1 MTWEN
6 LSEELIDWS
15 KQIEEYLVTENY
27 DRGIEI
33 CEQIIGVEPE
43 NQFYYWYL
51 GLLLLLKGEE
61 EQAQTTWL
69 VAMAETEEWEESTKE
84 LVIVLQREATR
95 RETIQDYS
103 VAWAIYQH
111 IRELEQNNIN
121 ILLKIVLLSIKA
133 EVYRGEEF
141 SELGIIQLLK
151 SKQSLEIEQTLLLN
165 VIQEVLH
172 YARFVPSSLD
182 FTKACIHYI
191 EEPLKFADILLAFI
205 YETAYSYKG
214 QPTAIKFCEIGLE
227 LMPEHRELLRAFT
240 AFHIDIGKY
249 AVGMKYA
256 LLCSSLAGSLCDLV
270 YDNYMLIKATLESG
284 GYREEL
290 NSAVQKHK
298 TLLND
303 LFTEKPSGLGAT
315 TPLIRLYTANFCF
328 PYIQDRPQENL
339 KLRQKIALVCQSNIE
354 ESYGEI
360 VTRNQQK
367 FERDRVH
374 SFNENKLKIGFISHC
389 LRRHSVGWLTKTLFQ
404 HYDREKFEFYG
415 YLLAYGNSEEKE
427 PLQEWYIKQMTKAC
441 GFKNFNAINAVEQIY
456 QDGVDILVDLD
467 SLTLNTTCTIMAL
480 RPAPI
485 QVTWLGW
492 DTSEI
497 PTIDYFIA
505 DPYVLPDNADNYYA
519 EKIWRLPNT
528 YIAIDGFDTAVPT
541 LRKNTLDIPSDAI
554 VYYTS
559 QKGPKYNPNTI
570 RMQMKIIQ
578 AVPDSYFL
586 MKGYGEHDSLKEFL
600 IQIAAEEG
608 VKADRLIFT
617 SRDNSEE
624 THRANLKIADIILDT
639 YPYNGAT
646 TTMETLWMEIPMVT
660 RVGEQFAARNSYTMM
675 MNAGITE
682 GIAWNDEEYVEW
694 GIKLGTDEKLR
705 QQVSWKL
712 KKSKRSA
719 PLWNG
724 KQFTREMENAYRQ
737 MWQTYTEGAN

>member
-1 MTWEN
+1 MSLEN
-6 LSEELIDWS
+6 LSEELRNWQ
-15 KQIEEYLVTENY
+15 KQIDEYLVTENY
-27 DRGIEI
+27 GRGIEF
-33 CEQIIGVEPE
+33 CEQIISVAPD
-43 NQFYYWYL
+43 NKLYYWYL

-69 VAMAETEEWEESTKE
+69 VSMAETEDWEDSTKE

-95 RETIQDYS
+95 RETIEDYS

-111 IRELEQNNIN
+111 IRELAPNNIN
-121 ILLKIVLLSIKA
+121 FLLKIVLLSIKA
-133 EVYRGEEF
+133 EIYRGEEF
-141 SELGIIQLLK
+141 SELGIIELLE
-151 SKQSLEIEQTLLLN
+151 SKQPLEIEQTLLLN
-165 VIQEVLH
+165 VIQEVWN
-172 YARFVPSSLD
+172 YARFVPSSLY

-191 EEPLKFADILLAFI
+191 EKPLQFADLLLPFI

-227 LMPEHRELLRAFT
+227 LMPEHRELFRAFA

-256 LLCSSLAGSLCDLV
+256 KLCSSLAGSLCDLA
-270 YDNYMLIKATLESG
+270 YDNYVLIKATLESG

-298 TLLND
+298 TLLD
-303 LFTEKPSGLGAT
+303 DIFTEKPSGLGSS
-315 TPLIRLYTANFCF
+315 TPLMRLYNTNFCF
-328 PYIQDRPQENL
+328 PYIQDRPKENL
-339 KLRQKIALVCQSNIE
+339 QLRHKIARVCQTNIE
-354 ESYGEI
+354 DAFREI

-367 FERDRVH
+367 FAQKRVK
-374 SFNENKLKIGFISHC
+374 SFKKNKLKIGFISHC

-404 HYDREKFEFYG
+404 HYDRENFEFYG
-415 YLLAYGNSEEKE
+415 YLLAYGNGDEEA
-427 PLQEWYIKQMTKAC
+427 PLQQWYIKQMTKAY

-467 SLTLNTTCTIMAL
+467 SLTLNTTCAIMTL
-480 RPAPI
+480 RPAPV

-492 DTSEI
+492 DGSEI

-505 DPYVLPDNADNYYA
+505 DPYVLPDNAGDYYT

-528 YIAIDGFDTAVPT
+528 YIAIDGFDTGVPT
-541 LRKNTLDIPSDAI
+541 IRKKRLDIPSDGI

-559 QKGPKYNPNTI
+559 QKGPKYNPNTL
-570 RMQMKIIQ
+570 RMQMKIIR
-578 AVPDSYFL
+578 AVPNSYFL

-624 THRANLKIADIILDT
+624 THRANLKIADVILDT

-675 MNAGITE
+675 LNAGIAE
-682 GIAWNDEEYVEW
+682 GIAWTDEEYVEW

-724 KQFTREMENAYRQ
+724 RQFTREMENAYGQ
-737 MWQTYTEGAN
+737 MWQIYTEGAN